1 MYPCTGTCA
10 HKLSV
15 SYTAA
20 ALTHTTR
27 SQPPMTTHQVQIVS
41 EVSLPFPRGHSQTRH
56 RLSPSQ
62 QSHAFTGIYAHQVSA
77 WSELT
82 LPLRKFFLADIE
94 EFRRRWTHCAKA
106 SNDGELR
113 NTYCTLIAAPSC
125 RLATGWVVLAKC
137 VFPPRPPLQLY
148 LSNQGAD
155 SSSLDTNLNPE
166 P

>member
-1 MYPCTGTCA
+1 
-10 HKLSV
+10 
-15 SYTAA
+15 
-20 ALTHTTR
+20 
-27 SQPPMTTHQVQIVS
+27 MTTHQVQIVS

-106 SNDGELR
+106 STDGELR
-113 NTYCTLIAAPSC
+113 NTYGTLIAAPSC
-125 RLATGWVVLAKC
+125 RLATGWVVFSQVRVSSATPSPALSHQ
-137 VFPPRPPLQLY
+137 PRLQ
-148 LSNQGAD
+148 Q
-155 SSSLDTNLNPE
+155 PRHK
-166 P
+166 PKP

>member
-1 MYPCTGTCA
+1 
-10 HKLSV
+10 
-15 SYTAA
+15 
-20 ALTHTTR
+20 
-27 SQPPMTTHQVQIVS
+27 MTTHQDQVMS
-41 EVSLPFPRGHSQTRH
+41 EVAQPFPRGHSPTRH
-56 RLSPSQ
+56 HLGPSR
-62 QSHAFTGIYAHQVSA
+62 QSNACRHPCTSGIGLVPTNTAIEQI
-77 WSELT
+77 
-82 LPLRKFFLADIE
+82 FLADIE